1 MNKRQKVIG
10 GFLIVV
16 LALFIG
22 RYAFF
27 NGANSLFGVD
37 SSAVDWDGAKE
48 KQKNTAEEAIRIP
61 GFTQLTFD
69 AQTTKQHVNFYN
81 PEENDCYFKLSLMD
95 AQGERLWESDLLEPG
110 KGLYEIELSTAL
122 SEGSYENAVLK
133 YECFTYDENQ
143 SPLNGSEI
151 NLTIQV
157 V

>member
-10 GFLIVV
+10 GLFIVV
-16 LALFIG
+16 MVCFIG
-22 RYAFF
+22 RYVFF
-27 NGANSLFGVD
+27 NEVNSLFGVD
-37 SSAVDWDGAKE
+37 PSAVDWEGAKA
-48 KQKNTAEEAIRIP
+48 KQKNTEEAIRIP

-69 AQTTKQHVNFYN
+69 AQTTKQQVNFYN

-95 AQGERLWESDLLEPG
+95 AQGERLWQSDLIEPG
-110 KGLYEIELSTAL
+110 KGLYEIELNKAL
-122 SEGSYENAVLK
+122 AEGSYENAVLK